1 MAKVIVPKN
10 YVVSTGMSATVT
22 GTSILGSTTNISSQI
37 FMEDGDLGLNYSINY
52 NSAST
57 THSVANSLTK
67 ARNITIKNTEDFG
80 CRFVIL
86 DISGLPTYKN
96 TGTASLQIGL
106 RLTLSSGIN
115 IKLKSISIPV
125 GSTTTSTSLNGTY
138 YVDLVNNTASADICD
153 IVHKAITPSSSI
165 WLAPCFTKT
174 ITTASTDVSFDI
186 NSPYPYLINNHELAF
201 NTTVK
206 TTNNT
211 LLITVNNLTEN
222 NRYLKLH
229 VGGLLT
235 VSNTSS
241 TLPKFVYTKLK
252 IGTTTLTLG
261 STSIAAGEDSG
272 FPMGTYY
279 IDLINKTVISNAN
292 IKKAITQL

>member
-1 MAKVIVPKN
+1 MVKVIVPKN
-10 YVVSTGMSATVT
+10 YVLSTGMSSAVAPA
-22 GTSILGSTTNISSQI
+22 SILGSTTDISSQI
-37 FMEDGDLGLNYSINY
+37 FMEDGYLGLEYSLNYGVGNTSYSISNTSSIY
-52 NSAST
+52 
-57 THSVANSLTK
+57 
-67 ARNITIKNTEDFG
+67 RNITIKNSQDFG
-80 CRFVIL
+80 CNFVIL
-86 DISGLPTYKN
+86 NISGLPIYKN
-96 TGTASLQIGL
+96 TGTVVLYIRL
-106 RLTLSSGIN
+106 RLTLSSGTN
-115 IKLKSISIPV
+115 IELKTLSIPV
-125 GSTTTSTSLNGTY
+125 GAATTSTSLNGTY
-138 YVDLVNNTASADICD
+138 YVDLVNNTASTGICD

-229 VGGLLT
+229 IGGLLT
-235 VSNTSS
+235 VSNTSG
-241 TLPKFVYTKLK
+241 TLMKIVYTKLK
-252 IGTTTLTLG
+252 IGNTTLTL
-261 STSIAAGEDSG
+261 STTTIPAGKDGG

-279 IDLINKTVISNAN
+279 IDLINKTVIPDAN